1 MCEEKNPQNNK
12 KQTKQ
17 ARRVCPQQLASFK
30 EVTRQYTHTKIPMSI
45 LDKKNLQSVQ
55 THTAS
60 LQHQVKKKKK
70 KNLLVTENAE
80 GCHMRKTSQEN
91 LKDGSQFR
99 LTASKGHNPN
109 SNAMTVTGP

>member
-1 MCEEKNPQNNK
+1 M
-12 KQTKQ
+12 
-17 ARRVCPQQLASFK
+17 
-30 EVTRQYTHTKIPMSI
+30 
-45 LDKKNLQSVQ
+45 
-55 THTAS
+55 
-60 LQHQVKKKKK
+60 
-70 KNLLVTENAE
+70 TENAE